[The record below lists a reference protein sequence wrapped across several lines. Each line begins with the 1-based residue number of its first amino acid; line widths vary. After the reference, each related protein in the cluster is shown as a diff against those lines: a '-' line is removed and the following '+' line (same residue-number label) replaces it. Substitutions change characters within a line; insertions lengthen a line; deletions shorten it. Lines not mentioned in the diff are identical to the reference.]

1 MNQSHDENTRVT
13 AKQYTWA
20 LSFMRPY
27 KNWVILLCTCS
38 FITATCE
45 LLIPK
50 FIQHFIDV
58 IYPAKDIRGFV
69 MGIFFILLVLAFKFG
84 AGSGR
89 ELAQRIIQENTA
101 RDLQISIFQQLR
113 RLGFSYYE
121 KTPSGAILTLLNTE
135 VSALQKLYRQYFPDL
150 LQNAIF
156 TCISFILMFSLSSTL
171 TLMFLPCF
179 LLYYLVGPYFEKKA
193 SWTAQNLAKS
203 QMQFGQKVYESISA
217 LTELRAS
224 FSHLWDSQRVFHVTD
239 LLNKYYVMRYW
250 YAYWRGTVR
259 RLSYYIGCIILFIYG
274 FYAIQN
280 QTLSVGEFV
289 AFLLYYF
296 NALHRLTSL
305 ITLITEQ
312 KVLLY
317 QVKNL
322 YEFMRVTPEV
332 KELDQPY
339 APKIVHG
346 QITFKDVHFS
356 YPDKQQVLKGVTL
369 TIHAGEKIAIVGK
382 SGCGKSTLLKL
393 IGRFYDP
400 EKGEVLLDDVPVANY
415 SFASLRN
422 ALSLVFQDVYLFG
435 SSIRENIQFARP
447 DATEEEIMEAAR
459 GAQLH
464 EMIMNLPEGYD
475 TLVGER
481 GVKLS
486 GGQKQRLSLARM
498 FLRRAPIVILDEP
511 TSALDN
517 VTENLI
523 LQSFQDT
530 LKHVTIITVAH
541 RLSTIRDYDRIIVMD
556 AGIVIETGNYDELVR
571 RKGAFYRLANEDV
584 SQEVVHA

>member
-1 MNQSHDENTRVT
+1 M
-13 AKQYTWA
+13 
-20 LSFMRPY
+20 
-27 KNWVILLCTCS
+27 
-38 FITATCE
+38 
-45 LLIPK
+45 
-50 FIQHFIDV
+50 
-58 IYPAKDIRGFV
+58 
-69 MGIFFILLVLAFKFG
+69 
-84 AGSGR
+84 
-89 ELAQRIIQENTA
+89 
-101 RDLQISIFQQLR
+101 
-113 RLGFSYYE
+113 
-121 KTPSGAILTLLNTE
+121 
-135 VSALQKLYRQYFPDL
+135 
-150 LQNAIF
+150 
-156 TCISFILMFSLSSTL
+156 
-171 TLMFLPCF
+171 
-179 LLYYLVGPYFEKKA
+179 
-193 SWTAQNLAKS
+193 
-203 QMQFGQKVYESISA
+203 
-217 LTELRAS
+217 
-224 FSHLWDSQRVFHVTD
+224 
-239 LLNKYYVMRYW
+239 
-250 YAYWRGTVR
+250 
-259 RLSYYIGCIILFIYG
+259 
-274 FYAIQN
+274 
-280 QTLSVGEFV
+280 
-289 AFLLYYF
+289 
-296 NALHRLTSL
+296 
-305 ITLITEQ
+305 
-312 KVLLY
+312 
-317 QVKNL
+317 
-322 YEFMRVTPEV
+322 
-332 KELDQPY
+332 
-339 APKIVHG
+339 
-346 QITFKDVHFS
+346 
-356 YPDKQQVLKGVTL
+356 TL

-498 FLRRAPIVILDEP
+498 FLRKAPIVILDEP

-523 LQSFQDT
+523 LRSFQDT

-556 AGIVIETGNYDELVR
+556 AGIVIETGTYDELMR

-584 SQEVVHA
+584 SQEVIHA